1 MVPRRASRPHPV
13 KIADTP
19 SADHVD
25 ILGNGALNE
34 AILRIAGGRGDLVE
48 ETIYSDIKAYADK
61 MDWD

>member
-1 MVPRRASRPHPV
+1 V
-13 KIADTP
+13 KTADTP

-25 ILGNGALNE
+25 ILGNGELNE